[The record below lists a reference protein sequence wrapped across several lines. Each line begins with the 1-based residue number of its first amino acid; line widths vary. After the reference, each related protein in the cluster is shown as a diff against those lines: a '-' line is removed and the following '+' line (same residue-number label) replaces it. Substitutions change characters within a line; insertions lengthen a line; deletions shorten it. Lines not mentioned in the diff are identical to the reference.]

1 MGRRKDYVDNAINPY
16 IAGSPVRDPAMY
28 FGRER
33 VFETVRG
40 CLVESHPSQIVV
52 LHGQRRMGKTSTLYQ
67 LDHHLPEHY
76 VPVLIDLQGMSLD
89 GLDNLLW
96 EMAQVIRRKLR
107 REVNIVLAREDRET
121 WFAAP
126 EQGIK
131 RFFGAIGQQVG
142 DRHIVLM
149 FDETMLLA
157 DKIDAGALEDR
168 VYACLADLLAE
179 HTFLDFCFS
188 IGSKVTL
195 MEDELTSLSR
205 PAVYCELTFLEPQ
218 AARALICEPVRGV
231 LDYDPGA
238 VEHILT
244 LTSGQPYYTQLVCH
258 ELFRYMQ
265 SQRRHGVTQADVDA
279 VRPGIVDMATAQLHY
294 LWDKTPRLGQHV
306 LLALAEIEEQG
317 ARAFTVQQIGHLLL
331 QHGIVASDTEIEAT
345 LTSLDK
351 RYIVN
356 RQGHYA
362 FHIDL
367 FRHWILQH
375 QRLEWM

>member
-1 MGRRKDYVDNAINPY
+1 VDNAINPY

-33 VFETVRG
+33 LLETVQK
-40 CLVESHPSQIVV
+40 CLVESQPSQIVV

-67 LDHHLPEHY
+67 LGHHLPGHY

-89 GLDNLLW
+89 GLGSLLW
-96 EMAQVIRRKLR
+96 EMAQVIQRRLR
-107 REVNIVLAREDRET
+107 RAANIRLPQEDREA

-126 EQGIK
+126 EQGIR
-131 RFFGAIGQQVG
+131 RFFGAIGREVQ

-149 FDETMLLA
+149 FDETMLLV
-157 DKIDAGALEDR
+157 DKIDAGMLDDR
-168 VYACLADLLAE
+168 VYACLGDLIG
-179 HTFLDFCFS
+179 TFSFLDMCFS
-188 IGSKVTL
+188 IGSRAGL
-195 MEDELTSLSR
+195 MKGEIASLPR
-205 PAVYCELTFLEPQ
+205 PAVYCELTFLEPE
-218 AARALICEPVRGV
+218 AARALIKEPVRGT
-231 LDYDPGA
+231 LDYAPEA

-258 ELFRYMQ
+258 ELFSRVQ
-265 SQRRHGVTQADVDA
+265 SEGRRTVTLSDIEA

-294 LWDKTPRLGQHV
+294 VWDRTPHLGQRV

-317 ARAFTVQQIGHLLL
+317 TRAHTPRQIGQFLLK
-331 QHGIVASDTEIEAT
+331 HGIIASDAEIEGT

-351 RYIVN
+351 RYIVDH
-356 RQGHYA
+356 RGHYA

-375 QRLEWM
+375 QRLEWI